1 MYTILVN
8 DDNSL
13 TTSVKQRIM
22 HRSTM
27 VDNLRFLVNPTYNG
41 HDMSVFT
48 CTLEYVLP
56 ISKEYTPETLI
67 LSQELYKDKLE
78 YTLPLDT
85 KLTSE
90 PGSISLKLTFTNLEM
105 DETGKIIERVRKTE
119 SVTIEIIAVE
129 KWSDYIPSANLDP
142 IVEMLLIAQREREAI
157 RDYAEQLH
165 TSKLDDIVLD
175 TETNEIYGVANGQ
188 RSGEGFSLIDLGD
201 EIAEETEVVK
211 VVI

>member
-8 DDNSL
+8 NDNSL

-27 VDNLRFLVNPTYNG
+27 VDDLHFLVNPMYNG

-56 ISKEYTPETLI
+56 VSKEYTPEVLV
-67 LSQELYKDKLE
+67 LSPELYKDKLE
-78 YTLPLDT
+78 YKLPLDT

-90 PGSISLKLTFTNLEM
+90 VGSISVKLTFTNLEM
-105 DETGKIIERVRKTE
+105 DDTGKIIERVRKTDPI
-119 SVTIEIIAVE
+119 TIDVIAVE
-129 KWSDYIPSANLDP
+129 QWSDYIPSANLDP

-157 RDYAEQLH
+157 KDYAEQLN
-165 TSKLDDIVLD
+165 TSKLDEIVLD
-175 TETNEIYGVANGQ
+175 IERNFHFFQIFLLENLSILTA
-188 RSGEGFSLIDLGD
+188 EGS
-201 EIAEETEVVK
+201 
-211 VVI
+211 

>member
-27 VDNLRFLVNPTYNG
+27 INDLHFLVNPNYNG
-41 HDMSVFT
+41 HDMSLFT

-56 ISKEYTPETLI
+56 ISKKYTPEILV

-78 YTLPLDT
+78 YKLPLDT

-90 PGSISLKLTFTNLEM
+90 VGSISLKLTFTNLEM
-105 DETGKIIERVRKTE
+105 DETGKVIERVRKTD
-119 SVTIEIIAVE
+119 SITIEIIAVE
-129 KWSDYIPSANLDP
+129 QWSDYIPRANLDP

-157 RDYAEQLH
+157 KDYAEQLH
-165 TSKLDDIVLD
+165 TNKLDDIVLD

-188 RSGEGFSLIDLGD
+188 RSGTGFSLIDLGD

-211 VVI
+211 VII

>member
-27 VDNLRFLVNPTYNG
+27 VDDLHFLVNPLYNG
-41 HDMSVFT
+41 HDMSLFT

-56 ISKEYTPETLI
+56 ISKDYTPETLV

-78 YTLPLDT
+78 YKLPLDT

-90 PGSISLKLTFTNLEM
+90 VGSISLKLIFTNLEM
-105 DETGKIIERVRKTE
+105 DETGKIIERVRKTD
-119 SVTIEIIAVE
+119 SITIDVIAVE
-129 KWSDYIPSANLDP
+129 KWSDYIPSATLDP
-142 IVEMLLIAQREREAI
+142 IVEMLLIAQKEREAI
-157 RDYAEQLH
+157 KDYAEQLH
-165 TSKLDDIVLD
+165 TMKLDDIVLD

-188 RSGEGFSLIDLGD
+188 RSGTGFSLIDLGD

-211 VVI
+211 VII

>member
-13 TTSVKQRIM
+13 TTTVKQRIM

-27 VDNLRFLVNPTYNG
+27 VDDLHFLVNPTYNG

-56 ISKEYTPETLI
+56 VSKEYTAEVLV
-67 LSQELYKDKLE
+67 LSPELYKDKLE
-78 YTLPLDT
+78 YKLPVDT

-90 PGSISLKLTFTNLEM
+90 AGSISLKLTFTNLEM
-105 DETGKIIERVRKTE
+105 DDTGKIVERVRKIDST
-119 SVTIEIIAVE
+119 TIDVIAVE
-129 KWSDYIPSANLDP
+129 QWSDYIPSANLDP

-157 RDYAEQLH
+157 KDYAEQLH
-165 TSKLDDIVLD
+165 TTKLDDIVLD
-175 TETNEIYGVANGQ
+175 VESNEVYGVANGK
-188 RSGEGFSLIDLGD
+188 RSGQGFSLIDLGD
-201 EIAEETEVVK
+201 EIAEETEVVR
-211 VVI
+211 VII